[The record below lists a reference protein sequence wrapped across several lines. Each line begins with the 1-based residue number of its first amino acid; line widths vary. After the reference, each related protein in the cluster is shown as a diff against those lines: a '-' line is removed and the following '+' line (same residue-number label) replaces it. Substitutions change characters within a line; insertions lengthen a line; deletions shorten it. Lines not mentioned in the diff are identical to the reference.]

1 MSETAGERTEPP
13 RRLEAVMGIRHP
25 NAELVEILEG
35 LLARAKAGEVV
46 GMSYVTE
53 GLSGDIGTGYTTR
66 HKLAAIGGL
75 RWLERRMVEGVG
87 Q

>member
-1 MSETAGERTEPP
+1 
-13 RRLEAVMGIRHP
+13 MGIRHP

-35 LLARAKAGEVV
+35 LLARAKSGDVV

-53 GLSGDIGTGYTTR
+53 GLSGAIGTGYTTR
-66 HKLAAIGGL
+66 HKMLAIGGL